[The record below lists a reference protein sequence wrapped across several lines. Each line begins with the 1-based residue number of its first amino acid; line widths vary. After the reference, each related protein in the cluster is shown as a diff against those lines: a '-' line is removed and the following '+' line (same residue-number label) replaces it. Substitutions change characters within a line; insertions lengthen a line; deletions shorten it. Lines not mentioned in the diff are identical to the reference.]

1 MSKGITLIEL
11 LLVVA
16 IIALLGATTTPFLSR
31 FVLQTQ
37 FDASLDKVVSSI
49 RKAQQY
55 SMSEKISTG
64 WGVCLIGNTV
74 RMFLG
79 SCNSPTI
86 AEDFVIP
93 QTVSIQGLSTTTFNT
108 RGEPSNALSITIST
122 AIDSK
127 TISVNSAGGMTNN

>member
-16 IIALLGATTTPFLSR
+16 IIALLAATSTPFLSR

-37 FDASLDKVVSSI
+37 FDSSFDKVVSSI

-55 SMSEKISTG
+55 SISEKISSS
-64 WGVCLIGNTV
+64 WGVCVTGSSV

-79 SCNSPTI
+79 SCASPTI
-86 AEDFVIP
+86 SEDFTIP
-93 QTVSIQGLSTTTFNT
+93 QTVSITGLTTTTFNS
-108 RGEPSNALSITIST
+108 RGEPSNTLTISIST
-122 AIDSK
+122 EIDSK
-127 TISVNSAGGMTNN
+127 TISVNSAGGITYN